1 MSYSWVDPHTV
12 SLFARRE
19 EARMTARLAARLQEQ
34 APDGDTLPGVV
45 WGHAAWSAAFEG
57 ERLLEAVQLRRQL

>member
-19 EARMTARLAARLQEQ
+19 EARMTARLAAYLQER
-34 APDGDTLPGVV
+34 APDDGSLPGVV
-45 WGHAAWSAAFEG
+45 WGHAAWSAAFED
-57 ERLLEAVQLRRQL
+57 ERLLEAVALRRQL

>member
-19 EARMTARLAARLQEQ
+19 EDRMTARLAARLRER
-34 APDGDTLPGVV
+34 APDGESLPGVV
-45 WGHAAWSAAFEG
+45 WGHAAWSAAFED
-57 ERLLEAVQLRRQL
+57 ERLLRAGDPRRQL

>member
-19 EARMTARLAARLQEQ
+19 EARMTARLAARLQER
-34 APDGDTLPGVV
+34 ALDDASLPGVV
-45 WGHAAWSAAFEG
+45 WGHAAWSAAFED
-57 ERLLEAVQLRRQL
+57 ERLLVAVEPRRQL

>member
-19 EARMTARLAARLQEQ
+19 EDRMMARLAARRRER
-34 APDGDTLPGVV
+34 APGGAPLPGVV
-45 WGHAAWSAAFEG
+45 WGHAAWSAAFED
-57 ERLLEAVQLRRQL
+57 ERLLRALELRRQL

>member
-19 EARMTARLAARLQEQ
+19 EARMTARLAARLQEL
-34 APDGDTLPGVV
+34 APDDESLPGVV
-45 WGHAAWSAAFEG
+45 WGHAAWSAAFED
-57 ERLLEAVQLRRQL
+57 ERLLGAVELRRQL

>member
-19 EARMTARLAARLQEQ
+19 DERMQARLAARLQER
-34 APDGDTLPGVV
+34 APDGESLPGVV
-45 WGHAAWSAAFEG
+45 WGHAAWSAAFED
-57 ERLLEAVQLRRQL
+57 ERLLGGLELRRQL

>member
-19 EARMTARLAARLQEQ
+19 EDRMTARLAARLRER
-34 APDGDTLPGVV
+34 APDGAPLPGVV
-45 WGHAAWSAAFEG
+45 WGHAAWSAAFED
-57 ERLLEAVQLRRQL
+57 ERLLRAGDPRRQL

>member
-19 EARMTARLAARLQEQ
+19 EERMTARLAARLQER
-34 APDGDTLPGVV
+34 APDDASLPGVV
-45 WGHAAWSAAFEG
+45 WGHAAWSAGFED
-57 ERLLEAVQLRRQL
+57 ERLLGAVEPRRQI